1 MKRKGF
7 MAICAATL
15 VAVFPCFSGEIRS
28 GAYTFIVPDGMERPD
43 SLIEAINGFRAE
55 FNKVFAFDPDPD
67 RLPHTIRVLES
78 RKAFSDYCASRIGES
93 REQFIFLKY
102 SKPSLSELV
111 IYPAEGKRGY
121 AAFAGPSLTRQL
133 MLQYLYG
140 FSLEP
145 PLWIREGFQAWAE
158 RLSWNVETKSVEQ
171 AAYSPW
177 LESAKA
183 RRANPTERLSVEAL
197 LRAATGTYDS
207 SVFYPQAWAFVA
219 FLSSGIDPAYR
230 RFLFE
235 AFALL
240 EGNGDYNTSTQAE
253 NTELIIRRF
262 SRHADYQRAERDF
275 DAWLN
280 RQETYA
286 DILQSAISL
295 YEGGMYPE
303 ADVSFGRAIAI
314 RPLDPVV
321 SYYRGLV
328 FYAMGKH
335 DLAKQWYVRA
345 IELGADPAA
354 GNWALALTSIAASN
368 YGDARVYL
376 ERARSANPE
385 RYGERAELYFKTLPR

>member
-1 MKRKGF
+1 MKRRVF
-7 MAICAATL
+7 MAICAITVIA
-15 VAVFPCFSGEIRS
+15 AFPSFSEEIRS
-28 GAYTFIVPDGMERPD
+28 GAYTFVIPDGMERPEG
-43 SLIEAINGFRAE
+43 LIEAINGFRAE
-55 FNKVFAFDPDPD
+55 FNRVFAFDPDPN

-78 RKAFSDYCASRIGES
+78 RRAFADYCASRIGES

-102 SKPSLSELV
+102 AKPSLSELV
-111 IYPAEGKRGY
+111 IYPADGKRGY
-121 AAFAGPSLTRQL
+121 GAFAGPSLTRQL

-145 PLWIREGFQAWAE
+145 PLWVREGFQAWSE
-158 RLSWNVETKSVEQ
+158 KLTWNEETKSVEQ
-171 AAYSPW
+171 ASYSPW

-183 RRANPTERLSVEAL
+183 RRKNPSERLTVEAL

-219 FLSSGIDPAYR
+219 FLSSENEPVYQ
-230 RFLFE
+230 RFLYE
-235 AFALL
+235 AFTLL
-240 EGNGDYNTSTQAE
+240 EGNGGYNTSTQAE

-262 SRHADYQRAERDF
+262 SRHVDYQKAERDF
-275 DAWLN
+275 DSWLT

-286 DILQSAISL
+286 DIVQSAISL

-303 ADVSFGRAIAI
+303 ADVAFGRAVAI

-335 DLAKQWYVRA
+335 DQAKQWYVRA
-345 IELGADPAA
+345 IESGADPAA

-385 RYGERAELYFKTLPR
+385 RYGERAEHYFKTLPR